1 MHDPIK
7 IAELAK
13 KLCSEYLTLIPK
25 TGSFEPITYSKLT
38 DFITEILLISPDL
51 YDIIQ
56 EIPIVKFIEKHTG
69 KESYFYYKIIIFIM
83 LFTLFINKYYL
94 KLDYIKSEEAKSEIT
109 LLLKP
114 ILNKLYNRDGLAT
127 VVYNMCFF

>member
-7 IAELAK
+7 IAEFAK

-51 YDIIQ
+51 YDIIR
-56 EIPIVKFIEKHTG
+56 EIPIVKFIEKHMG
-69 KESYFYYKIIIFIM
+69 KESYFYYVIYSF
-83 LFTLFINKYYL
+83 Y
-94 KLDYIKSEEAKSEIT
+94 
-109 LLLKP
+109 
-114 ILNKLYNRDGLAT
+114 
-127 VVYNMCFF
+127 